1 MCPMY
6 VALHEVT
13 QHVAWLYS
21 VYTEHAQM
29 AVVSHCTSH
38 VKPNSAVS
46 MPLKMGLYTV
56 LKPCLKGENTNIP
69 KMISNL
75 KKSKNVNLFQN

>member
-1 MCPMY
+1 MRPMY

-13 QHVAWLYS
+13 RHVAWLYS

-38 VKPNSAVS
+38 VQPNTASVDIQNALVS
-46 MPLKMGLYTV
+46 CGSLANGTDH
-56 LKPCLKGENTNIP
+56 
-69 KMISNL
+69 ISQL
-75 KKSKNVNLFQN
+75 STMLQCKNLFLVFSQS